1 MKRMTYTA
9 LMKKIEDGRCEINA
23 WSGDYADVTFYSA
36 DMNKRPTRAHVEVT
50 KIPANVKD

>member
-23 WSGDYADVTFYSA
+23 WSGDYAYVTFYSA

-50 KIPANVKD
+50 KIPANVKH